1 MPRTLR
7 LSDKN
12 YMRRPDVEGII
23 HHLREM
29 NCVEVIGYS
38 NVGKSALLRLLSQ
51 RDVWVN
57 ELGEAGGDIV
67 PIYIDCNRMLD
78 MTDQGF
84 YEVVLRCLR
93 EGTDDVAN
101 LEELAS
107 AYNMLIERPS
117 PFQIPLSFNQGL
129 TAVLQHVQG
138 KLVLLFD
145 EFDEPFARIDSR
157 VFLNLRALVDRYG
170 KKLVYVTATVN
181 PLITQNIEGDHR
193 SEFCELFHRR
203 WFLSTLTRPDVERY
217 AQKYAETSNVTF
229 NDTDIDFLYM
239 WAGGHPRLMEEVS
252 RLLEE
257 AIKKAAG
264 EPLDR
269 DLLYESL
276 IKQFRSNEK
285 IIFEC
290 AKVWDTRSERDRE
303 ALLALFSTTPEEPDP
318 DSLAEMRQRHIVTI
332 VDGNPQTFAQ
342 VFTEY
347 IMRKI
352 AQKQPESAKLWVDED
367 SGEVTV
373 GGTPADPLT
382 NLEYKLMLLLFQN
395 SEKIV
400 DKYQIVTNVWGESY
414 IDEVDDARIEKLV
427 SRLRQKIEPDP
438 SNPSFLTTVR
448 GRGYRLALA

>member
-7 LSDKN
+7 LSDGN
-12 YMRRPDVEGII
+12 YMRRPDVEGIM

-29 NCVEVIGYS
+29 NCVEVIGFS

-51 RDVWVN
+51 RDVWSH
-57 ELGEAGGDIV
+57 ELGEAGGDVV

-93 EGTDDVAN
+93 ESAESIAT
-101 LEELAS
+101 LEALED

-129 TAVLQHVQG
+129 TAVLQNVTG

-157 VFLNLRALVDRYG
+157 VFLNLRALADRYG
-170 KKLVYVTATVN
+170 DKLVYVTATVN
-181 PLITQNIEGDHR
+181 PLLSQQNIEGDHR
-193 SEFCELFHRR
+193 HEFCELFHRT
-203 WFLSTLTRPDVERY
+203 WFLATLTRPDVERY
-217 AQKYAETSNVTF
+217 ARQYMEMYEVNFIEA
-229 NDTDIDFLYM
+229 DIDFMYK
-239 WAGGHPRLMEEVS
+239 WAGGHPRLLEEVS

-257 AIKKAAG
+257 QLENADDDKV
-264 EPLDR
+264 DR
-269 DLLYESL
+269 TQIHLEIS
-276 IKQFRSNEK
+276 KQFRSNEK
-285 IIFEC
+285 ILFEC
-290 AKVWDTRSERDRE
+290 AKIWDTRSERDQE
-303 ALLALFSTTPEEPDP
+303 ALLALFTAHEEPDP
-318 DSLAEMRQRHIVTI
+318 EAIEEMHRRHVLMT
-332 VDGNPQTFAQ
+332 VDGKPQTFAQ
-342 VFTEY
+342 VLTNY
-347 IMRKI
+347 IQRK
-352 AQKQPESAKLWVDED
+352 AALTQPESAKLWVDVD
-367 SGEVTV
+367 SGEVTI
-373 GGTPADPLT
+373 GGTAAEPLT
-382 NLEYKLMLLLFQN
+382 NLEYKLMMLLFQN

-400 DKYQIVTNVWGESY
+400 DKYLIVTNVWGESY

-448 GRGYRLALA
+448 GRGYRLALS

>member
-1 MPRTLR
+1 
-7 LSDKN
+7 
-12 YMRRPDVEGII
+12 MRRLDVEGII

-29 NCVEVIGYS
+29 NCVEMIGYS
-38 NVGKSALLRLLSQ
+38 NIGKSALLRLLSQ
-51 RDVWVN
+51 RDVWIS

-93 EGTDDVAN
+93 ESAEDIAN
-101 LEELAS
+101 LEELIS

-129 TAVLQHVQG
+129 TAVLKHVPG

-157 VFLNLRALVDRYG
+157 VFLNLRALVDRHG
-170 KKLVYVTATVN
+170 KKLVYITATVN
-181 PLITQNIEGDHR
+181 PLISQNIEGDHR
-193 SEFCELFHRR
+193 GEFCELFHRR
-203 WFLSTLTRPDVERY
+203 WFLSTLTRRDVERY
-217 AQKYAETSNVTF
+217 TRQYMETNEVTF
-229 NDTDIDFLYM
+229 SDVDIDFIHI
-239 WAGGHPRLMEEVS
+239 WAGGHPRLLEEVA

-257 AIKKAAG
+257 AIKNAPSKSVDHAKLHENLA
-264 EPLDR
+264 
-269 DLLYESL
+269 
-276 IKQFRSNEK
+276 KQFRSNEK
-285 IIFEC
+285 LIFEC
-290 AKVWDTRSERDRE
+290 AKIWDTRSERDKE
-303 ALLALFSTTPEEPDP
+303 TLLALFTAHEEPDP
-318 DSLAEMRQRHIVTI
+318 DSLAELRRRHIITT
-332 VDGNPQTFAQ
+332 VDGKPQTFSR

-347 IMRKI
+347 IHRKA
-352 AQKQPESAKLWVDED
+352 AQKQPEAAKLWVDID

-373 GGTPADPLT
+373 GGTASESLT

-448 GRGYRLALA
+448 GRGYRLALT